1 MPNMSKSLSGSMF
14 SYYQFLEQ
22 IGFSA
27 EPYHLVGMSMGG
39 ALAGLYAS
47 LFQDEIHSVT
57 MICPASKYKHGIFII
72 INVLG
77 QRFDPGL

>member
-14 SYYQFLEQ
+14 SYFQFLEQ

-27 EPYHLVGMSMGG
+27 EPYHLVGISM
-39 ALAGLYAS
+39 AS

-72 INVLG
+72 RNVLG